1 MPEKSLKGWTHP
13 SGMEIIG
20 VNTVAEALKGN
31 GLTRGSFNLQA
42 FRRKMMSK
50 EEIKRDVM
58 SQLLQM
64 VAPGTPFRDGLENVL
79 RAKTGGLIV
88 VGYSTEVTEIVDG
101 GFSIDCDFSPNY
113 LYELAKMDGAIIL
126 SEDIKRILYANT
138 QLIPDSSISS
148 SETGIRHRTAERVA
162 KQTNK
167 LVVSISQRRNVITL
181 YQGNLRYALKD
192 IGVILTKANQAIQ
205 TLERYKV
212 VLDQSLT
219 NLSASEFEELV
230 TLHDV
235 TNVIARFEMVL
246 RIKAEI
252 NRYINELGN
261 EGRLISM
268 QLEELVG
275 NAELEARLIVKDYVR
290 DLSDDRVKEMQA
302 GLKRLS
308 SDELLEPHQIIRLLG
323 YPHTNS
329 IAEEPVSPRGFRI
342 LGKIPRLPSIII
354 ANLVE
359 KFGYLPHMMMA
370 TIEELDEVDGI
381 GEVRARAIKE
391 GLKRIQEQVFIDRH
405 I

>member
-1 MPEKSLKGWTHP
+1 
-13 SGMEIIG
+13 
-20 VNTVAEALKGN
+20 
-31 GLTRGSFNLQA
+31 
-42 FRRKMMSK
+42 MSK

-64 VAPGTPFRDGLENVL
+64 VAPGTSFRDGLENVL

-88 VGYSTEVTEIVDG
+88 VGYSAEVREIVDG

-275 NAELEARLIVKDYVR
+275 NAELEARLLVKDYVR
-290 DLSDDRVKEMQA
+290 ELSEDRVKEMQA

-329 IAEEPVSPRGFRI
+329 IVEEPVSPRGFRV

>member
-1 MPEKSLKGWTHP
+1 MVKDDTTPEML
-13 SGMEIIG
+13 SG
-20 VNTVAEALKGN
+20 
-31 GLTRGSFNLQA
+31 
-42 FRRKMMSK
+42 
-50 EEIKRDVM
+50 
-58 SQLLQM
+58 LLRL

-88 VGYSTEVTEIVDG
+88 CGYSPEVMDLVDG
-101 GFSIDCDFSPNY
+101 GFSINCDFSPNY

-126 SEDIKRILYANT
+126 SEDLKRILYANT

-162 KQTNK
+162 KQTSK

-205 TLERYKV
+205 TLEKYKS
-212 VLDQSLT
+212 VLDQDMT
-219 NLSASEFEELV
+219 NLGASEFEELV

-235 TNVIARFEMVL
+235 TSVIQRIEMVL

-275 NAELEARLIVKDYVR
+275 NTEREAYLLVKDYIKECNEEKVR
-290 DLSDDRVKEMQA
+290 DVFAQ
-302 GLKRLS
+302 LKRLA
-308 SDELLEPHQIIRLLG
+308 SDEILDHAQISRLLG
-323 YPHTNS
+323 YPHIS
-329 IAEEPVSPRGFRI
+329 AGAEEIVSPRGYRV
-342 LGKIPRLPSIII
+342 LNKIPRLPSIII
-354 ANLVE
+354 NNLIE
-359 KFGYLPHMMMA
+359 RFRQLPHLMMA
-370 TIEELDEVDGI
+370 TIDELDEVDGI
-381 GEVRARAIKE
+381 GEVRARTIKE
-391 GLKRIQEQVFIDRH
+391 GLKRIQDQVLIDRH